1 MDRPDERVM
10 EKGRCAPRC
19 FEWVWIAVCFVS
31 VAGRAGA
38 WPIPSVPKE
47 AIPADMPAAVRA
59 QVEKLYSDNDRECT
73 AAAFALRAMGTNAV
87 SAAPFLAGV
96 LQGHYSLRTANAATK
111 ALVKLGPGAFEAAAA
126 ATTQNSG
133 HGRRRSFHVVTEV
146 APERAAPVVFAGFGG
161 GAAHR
166 YYFAY
171 LRKCGET
178 GRRLVLEALDSPDAF
193 TRRRA
198 ARAMPAFSSMAASYR
213 AFEGIENE
221 IGIPNPGFDTQAT
234 VDRLIAVAADTNA
247 NVRVAALD
255 SLVILSVCKDKKL
268 PLAEPILKALKDPE
282 ASVRHAA
289 LEVVVR
295 ANAPAADRIAALVPV
310 VSDTKPDVRAHL
322 ATVLTRLPGRHSPV
336 RTFPGEDARVRPL
349 LMRLAGDESALVR
362 EKAATGLG
370 DVRGGDSVESL
381 VAMLDSASRGG
392 AVAAATA
399 LGEIGGRTAVDALLQ
414 KAAAGTEGLLRLS
427 AVEALAAVYG
437 RHWEKNRRAR
447 TGAPPPDALDDARV
461 EAVFDCLSEAVKD
474 ERHEMHRAA
483 LRALLRTP
491 PTAGKDL
498 APLMILGLNSG
509 DAWAREVV
517 EDAILRDK
525 RPDPRLFDAVV
536 TAVSKGIMGPHGMG
550 IRILGRT
557 NDPRSIVSLETRV
570 RHGNADNAPAAI
582 GALGGLGTNGWAGI
596 LRSLV
601 RPEGRVFKERVTGVL
616 KTILKDPK
624 ALRFVQA
631 ARTDKDKRVR
641 ANAEAALALA
651 AGRPW
656 PSAPASRHTGASDAA
671 KRDATPPETNGPEA
685 GLQLVE
691 TDTET
696 KARFVEVAGWVD
708 DRKYAEAVEALHA
721 IVISPDR
728 GGFYPR
734 AGDMTRYG
742 TAAEEATRVLGTLPD
757 EALDIYCRRHGM
769 AAAERL
775 ETAAARD
782 DESALDAVGE
792 RYFHTPEGGAALARC
807 AALALDKGRA
817 LKAAAVWESLYLQ
830 HRRLKGDRVT
840 LLGKACTA
848 YHLAGVRDR
857 AAALLARMT
866 EKHPDA
872 ITTVK
877 GAPVG
882 WRVFLEKTL
891 AGAAAVDECE
901 PASPASRVTVGGVV
915 IARHDDGVAATAAD
929 SGRELWR
936 TEGLPLC
943 RTGAK
948 QATGIHARY
957 VGLAGDMGRR
967 TLSAADGLVF
977 ALAEFSPLGGDSSP
991 GTDNERRAETGASSL
1006 VALAMEGKGNRVLWR
1021 VGNGAGDS
1029 PFTRA
1034 AKFVAAPTPQGGRL
1048 YTLAVRGSRYHA
1060 VCLDAATGNLIW
1072 EKVVGAVPMRGA
1084 AALSWLQACALEI
1097 ATERGSA
1104 PAVADGVAVFLTNS
1118 GLIAALDANDGRPL
1132 WAYRYDSRVSGAA
1145 ARPFG
1150 MTAQGMALLLAT
1162 RRKPYE
1168 AARPVMM
1175 TTGRVVCLPCDSDNA
1190 LVLDTRTGALL
1201 PWRERGRLDT

>member
-1 MDRPDERVM
+1 MKRQQLY
-10 EKGRCAPRC
+10 AAT
-19 FEWVWIAVCFVS
+19 ITFVL

-38 WPIPSVPKE
+38 WPIPSIPKE
-47 AIPADMPAAVRA
+47 AIPADMPAAVRT

-73 AAAFALRAMGTNAV
+73 AAAFALRDMGTNAV

-111 ALVKLGPGAFEAAAA
+111 ALVKLGVGAFESAAA
-126 ATTQNSG
+126 ATTLSCG
-133 HGRRRSFHVVTEV
+133 SGRRRAFHVVTEV
-146 APERAAPVVFAGFGG
+146 APKRAAPVVFAGFSGG
-161 GAAHR
+161 PVHR

-193 TRRRA
+193 TRQRA
-198 ARAMPAFSSMAASYR
+198 ARAMPAFSSMPASYR

-234 VDRLIAVAADTNA
+234 VDRLIAAAADTNA

-255 SLVILSVCKDKKL
+255 SLAIFSACKDKKL
-268 PLAEPILKALKDPE
+268 PLAEPILKAVKAPE
-282 ASVRHAA
+282 APVQHAA

-295 ANAPAADRIAALVPV
+295 ADAPAADRIAALVPA
-310 VSDTKPDVRAHL
+310 VSDPKPDVRARV
-322 ATVLTRLPGRHSPV
+322 ATVLTRLPGGHSPV

-349 LMRLAGDESALVR
+349 LVRLAGDESAKVR
-362 EKAATGLG
+362 ENAATGLG
-370 DVRGGDSVESL
+370 DVRAGDSVKTL
-381 VAMLDSASRGG
+381 AAMLDGASRRG

-399 LGEIGGRTAVDALLQ
+399 LGEIGGRAAVDALLP
-414 KAAAGTEGLLRLS
+414 KAGAETEGLLRLS

-447 TGAPPPDALDDARV
+447 GGAPPDAALDDARV
-461 EAVFDCLSEAVKD
+461 EAVFACFSEAVED

-498 APLMILGLNSG
+498 APPLILGLNSG
-509 DAWAREVV
+509 DPRAREVV
-517 EDAILRDK
+517 EGAILRDN
-525 RPDPRLFDAVV
+525 RQDPRLFDAVV
-536 TAVSKGIMGPHGMG
+536 TAVSKGIMGPHGLG
-550 IRILGRT
+550 IQILGRT
-557 NDPRSIVSLETRV
+557 NDPRSIVALETRV
-570 RHGNADNAPAAI
+570 RHGDVNTAPAAI
-582 GALGGLGTNGWAGI
+582 AALGGLGTNGWAGI
-596 LRSLV
+596 LRSLA
-601 RPEGRVFKERVTGVL
+601 RPDGRVFKERVSGAL

-631 ARTDKDKRVR
+631 ARKGKDKRVR

-651 AGRPW
+651 RGEPW
-656 PSAPASRHTGASDAA
+656 PSAPDSRRADGSDVA
-671 KRDATPPETNGPEA
+671 KADNAPEETKGSEA

-691 TDTET
+691 TDTELQ
-696 KARFVEVAGWVD
+696 ARFVEVAGWVD
-708 DRKYAEAVEALHA
+708 DRKYAEAVEALHS

-734 AGDMTRYG
+734 AGNVTCYG
-742 TAAEEATRVLGTLPD
+742 TAAAEATRVLGTLPD
-757 EALDIYCRRHGM
+757 DALDVYCRRHGM

-782 DESALDAVGE
+782 DEAALDAVGE
-792 RYFHTPEGGAALARC
+792 RYFHTPEGGAALARG

-817 LKAAAVWESLYLQ
+817 LKAAAVWESLYRQ
-830 HRRLKGDRVT
+830 HRRLKADRVT

-848 YHLAGVRDR
+848 YHVAGVRDQ
-857 AAALLARMT
+857 AAALLARMA

-872 ITTVK
+872 TATVR

-882 WRVFLEKTL
+882 WRVFLEKML
-891 AGAAAVDECE
+891 AGAVAADERE
-901 PASPASRVTVGGVV
+901 PAPLASRVTAGGVV
-915 IARHDDGVAATAAD
+915 IVRHDDGVAATAAD

-936 TEGLPLC
+936 ADGLPLC
-943 RTGAK
+943 RTGTK
-948 QATGIHARY
+948 QASGIHARY
-957 VGLAGDMGRR
+957 TGLAGNMGRR
-967 TLSAADGLVF
+967 ALSVADGRVF

-991 GTDNERRAETGASSL
+991 GTDNEGRAEAGTSSL
-1006 VALAMEGKGNRVLWR
+1006 VALAVEGTGNRVLWR

-1029 PFTRA
+1029 PFTRG
-1034 AKFVAAPTPQGGRL
+1034 AKFVAVPTSHGGRL

-1060 VCLDAATGNLIW
+1060 VCLDAATGNLAW
-1072 EKVVGAVPMRGA
+1072 ETVVGAVPMRAA

-1145 ARPFG
+1145 ARPFA
-1150 MTAQGMALLLAT
+1150 MTTQGLALLLAT

-1168 AARPVMM
+1168 AARPVTMAM
-1175 TTGRVVCLPCDSDNA
+1175 GRVVCLPCDSDHA
-1190 LVLDTRTGALL
+1190 LSLDARTGALL
-1201 PWRERGRLDT
+1201 RRRERGMSHP